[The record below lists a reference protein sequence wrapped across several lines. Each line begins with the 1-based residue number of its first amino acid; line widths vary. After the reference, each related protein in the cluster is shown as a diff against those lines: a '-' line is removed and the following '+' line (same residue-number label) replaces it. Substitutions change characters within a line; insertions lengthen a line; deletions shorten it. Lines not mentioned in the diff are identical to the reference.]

1 MWAMNIR
8 LVVATA
14 CVVFLLSGCA
24 QNEPKMTPEAAWIDD
39 LKEPIDRENLAPHTQ
54 YLLAETEAG
63 RIAGAD
69 SSKYAAELAKADD
82 VQKGK
87 QWTLYLFFLDDN
99 REKGSG
105 HEGHPVLYV
114 QVQNKYGHIVKCGV
128 TIPCW

>member
-1 MWAMNIR
+1 MWAMNIP

-24 QNEPKMTPEAAWIDD
+24 PNEPKMTPEAAWIDV

-54 YLLAETEAG
+54 YLLAEAEAEAG

-99 REKGSG
+99 RE
-105 HEGHPVLYV
+105 
-114 QVQNKYGHIVKCGV
+114 
-128 TIPCW
+128 